1 MSVTPERWAQIKS
14 VLLEAMELPPA
25 DRDPFIARSCGEDA
39 LLRSEVQSLMRES
52 DGPTPFVHVLDTNA
66 AAELV
71 NAGQT
76 DSISQL
82 LAVALGHQYEI
93 IRELGRG
100 GMGAV
105 YLAREKA
112 LERLVAIKVLKP
124 ELAASAES
132 RERFRREARIAAN
145 LSHPGILQLHTF
157 GEISGVWYFVMSYV
171 RGETLAELL
180 RRRRKLPALEA
191 HQILIELADALT
203 CAHRYHV
210 VHRDIKPANVLI
222 DADSG
227 RAVLADFGISKISGM
242 GDKLTMSGAVLG
254 TPHYMS
260 PEQTLGVADVDERS
274 DIYSLGAVGYSML
287 CGQEPFTGENVS
299 QLMYARLVRD
309 PVPITELNPAV
320 PATLADAVMKCL
332 ARDRLNRW
340 ETAEDLKKALV
351 EAASGAEERLPEGI
365 RDLPSFGPYAL
376 AWFAGWAMFAL
387 FTDRLPIERAL
398 LLLIALMIPAGLVLH
413 VWLVGGKGIGINQ
426 MVRVALRPPEWW
438 TMYWPRALRRPS
450 DIWSRLPLAARLC
463 RIALSAFFVVVP
475 GAIVVR
481 QLVSLEPGEPLATSL
496 FFLQIGVLAM
506 AVIAVLGAFLW
517 SRNRAL
523 NTADTLRLMIGPTSF
538 SAGWSTPNMTRVLAP
553 PPGQVRAPDPSD
565 PADYRRAIRELA
577 PKLPQE
583 LHVVG
588 RDALELA
595 DRMVDAIE
603 RQSGEV
609 NSMQREAA
617 PEESDRLQL
626 RLAALGEASVTDTA
640 QRAELRQLLK
650 NELELLWR
658 MRDRLELATAQRA
671 RRFELLRSL
680 YAMLCES
687 CSEGPSSSASG
698 DFSLRAYALCDD
710 LRRELDAEY
719 LT

>member
-1 MSVTPERWAQIKS
+1 MSLSPERWAQVKS
-14 VLLEAMELPPA
+14 VMLEAMELPVSEREA
-25 DRDPFIARSCGEDA
+25 FLSRVCGEDTA
-39 LLRSEVQSLMRES
+39 LKSEVQSLLRAS
-52 DGPTPFVHVLDTNA
+52 DGPTPFAPLLDLATNGA
-66 AAELV
+66 TPTIAP
-71 NAGQT
+71 T
-76 DSISQL
+76 DSVSQL
-82 LAVALGHQYEI
+82 LALALGHQYEI

-157 GEISGVWYFVMSYV
+157 GEIKGVWYFVMSYV

-180 RRRRKLPALEA
+180 RRRRKIPAAEA
-191 HQILIELADALT
+191 HQILIELADALV

-222 DADSG
+222 DAETG
-227 RAVLADFGISKISGM
+227 RAVLADFGISKIAGM
-242 GDKLTMSGAVLG
+242 GDKLTASGAVLG

-309 PVPITELNPAV
+309 PVPIAELNPAV
-320 PATLADAVMKCL
+320 PAPLADTVMKCL

-340 ETAEDLKKALV
+340 ESAEDLKDALIQ
-351 EAASGAEERLPEGI
+351 AAAVADERLPEGI

-376 AWFAGWAMFAL
+376 AWWAGWTIFAL
-387 FTDRLPIERAL
+387 LTRRDPGELAL

-413 VWLVGGKGIGINQ
+413 VWLAGGKGIGISQ
-426 MVRVALRPPEWW
+426 MMRVALRPPEWW
-438 TMYWPRALRRPS
+438 TMYWPQSLRRPS
-450 DIWSRLPLAARLC
+450 DTWSRLPLPARVC
-463 RIALSAFFVVVP
+463 RIALSAFFVFVP
-475 GAIVVR
+475 GSIVAA
-481 QLVSLEPGEPLATSL
+481 QIMSLEPESALASFLRFVEVATTVITVVAVGAGLIWARRHSL
-496 FFLQIGVLAM
+496 GV
-506 AVIAVLGAFLW
+506 
-517 SRNRAL
+517 
-523 NTADTLRLMIGPTSF
+523 ADTLRLMIGPTGF
-538 SAGWSTPNMTRVLAP
+538 SSGWNTPSITRVLAP
-553 PPGQVRAPDPSD
+553 APGQVRAPDPSD
-565 PADYRRAIRELA
+565 PADYKRAI
-577 PKLPQE
+577 QE
-583 LHVVG
+583 LTPRLPPELHALG

-595 DRMVDAIE
+595 DRIVQVIE

-609 NSMQREAA
+609 VSMEREAA

-626 RLAALGEASVTDTA
+626 RLAGLGEESSADTA
-640 QRAELRQLLK
+640 QRAELRELLK
-650 NELELLWR
+650 HELALLWR

-671 RRFELLRSL
+671 RRFALLRNL
-680 YAMLCES
+680 YSVLCES
-687 CSEGPSSSASG
+687 CSDPSTSSGPG
-698 DFSLRAYALCDD
+698 DFSGRAYALCDD
-710 LRRELDAEY
+710 LRRELDEK
-719 LT
+719 TIS